1 MTTVVKAAR
10 IFDGNSDT
18 LLRNSSVIVEA
29 NKIAGLGNSARIPS
43 GADVINLGDVTL
55 APGLIDAHTHLTWD
69 YSSNYS
75 KGLVDRF
82 RLLIPERAYR
92 AAAHATKTL
101 RTGFT
106 TVRDVGSV
114 HFLDIGLRNAITQGL
129 VMGPRI
135 LACVRSISVTGG
147 GHADMTAGIRPGLV
161 SAEDFTEVVS
171 DGPDAMRRAV
181 RFNVKYGADVIKFCA
196 SGGVMSLADEVDTPQ
211 MTLAEMSALV
221 DEAHRLR
228 KRVAVHCHGDSAAK
242 EAIEAGVD
250 SIEHGS
256 FLQDDTLQMMK
267 ARGTY
272 LVPTLFT
279 GQWVVSGQMQLPPEV
294 EAKAQ
299 AARASHS
306 GSFRHAVATG
316 VKNWLRHRRI
326 GLPAWDERQGLCD
339 HGQPWNDAAR
349 CAKERNL
356 SECGI
361 AGGRAESGN
370 A

>member
-1 MTTVVKAAR
+1 
-10 IFDGNSDT
+10 
-18 LLRNSSVIVEA
+18 
-29 NKIAGLGNSARIPS
+29 
-43 GADVINLGDVTL
+43 
-55 APGLIDAHTHLTWD
+55 
-69 YSSNYS
+69 
-75 KGLVDRF
+75 
-82 RLLIPERAYR
+82 
-92 AAAHATKTL
+92 
-101 RTGFT
+101 
-106 TVRDVGSV
+106 
-114 HFLDIGLRNAITQGL
+114 
-129 VMGPRI
+129 MGPRI

-279 GQWVVSGQMQLPPEV
+279 GQWVASGQMQLPPEV

-299 AARASHS
+299 AAKASHS
-306 GSFRHAVATG
+306 ESFRRAVATG
-316 VKNWLRHRRI
+316 VKIGYGTDASVYPHGMNAKDFAIMVNLGMTPLAALKSATSVNAELLGVALKVGTLEEGRLADLVAMPGDPTDDITATERI
-326 GLPAWDERQGLCD
+326 NFVMKDGVVVKRDD
-339 HGQPWNDAAR
+339 
-349 CAKERNL
+349 
-356 SECGI
+356 I
-361 AGGRAESGN
+361 
-370 A
+370 